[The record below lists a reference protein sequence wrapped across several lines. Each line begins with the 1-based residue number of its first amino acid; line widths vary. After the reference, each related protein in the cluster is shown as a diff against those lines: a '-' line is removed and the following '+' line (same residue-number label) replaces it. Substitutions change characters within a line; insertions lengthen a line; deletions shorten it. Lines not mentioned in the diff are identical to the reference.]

1 MEDSSLKKHLGV
13 SILLTFQLATA
24 AIKTILANKENILDE
39 ANRLAFKIITITDAF
54 ENLS

>member
-24 AIKTILANKENILDE
+24 AIKTILASRENILDE
-39 ANRLAFKIITITDAF
+39 ANRLAFKIITK
-54 ENLS
+54 